1 VTETDLYPEQ
11 KSERLEQS
19 LHLKEQQLDSLLQV
33 TQAIN
38 SRVSARGLLKLYENL
53 MVKNLGLKKFAF
65 FIHNINWMCT
75 NAYGIDRHKAEDLL
89 MKDLLSFRQITHLEN
104 GRPELF
110 EQFGTVVP
118 VYHQEFPLAF
128 TFLDSVHEEH
138 GTEQDQLN
146 YIQTI
151 SSVIA
156 AAIENKKLSRLQKKQ
171 KFLKAEMELARQ
183 MQIMLIPGKLPDNA
197 QISFAGTYLPDQEV
211 GGDYYDYLEINE
223 QEFLFC
229 IADVSGKGVAAAL
242 LMASFQASLR
252 SYAEKGYS
260 LSDIIESLNTRM
272 NEITRGE
279 KFITLFLAKYNLVA
293 RELEY
298 VNAGHNS
305 AILFSNGETKLLHD
319 GCTILGMFE
328 KLPSVHVQKIH
339 LPEEFLVF
347 CYTDGLIDFQNDK
360 DEVLDAEHL
369 VSFVKQ
375 HHSLSPAAF
384 NKALVDYIVFFQGKK
399 MINDDISL
407 LTCKV
412 FGNSGSSI

>member
-1 VTETDLYPEQ
+1 MTESFLPTEQ
-11 KSERLEQS
+11 ESVWLEQS
-19 LHLKEQQLDSLLQV
+19 LYQKDQQLNSLLQV

-38 SRVSARGLLKLYENL
+38 SNISARGLLKLYENL

-75 NAYGIDRHKAEDLL
+75 NAYGIDRHKAEDLIL
-89 MKDLLSFRQITHLEN
+89 KDLLSFLTITHLKN
-104 GRPELF
+104 ARPELS
-110 EQFGTVVP
+110 EQFGIVVP
-118 VYHQEFPLAF
+118 VNVQEFPLAF
-128 TFLDSVHEEH
+128 TFLDSVREEH
-138 GTEQDQLN
+138 GTVQDQLN
-146 YIQTI
+146 YIQTV

-156 AAIENKKLSRLQKKQ
+156 VAIENKKLSRLQKKQ

-183 MQIMLIPGKLPDNA
+183 MQIMLIPGQLPDNSR
-197 QISFAGTYLPDQEV
+197 ISIAGTYLPDQEV
-211 GGDYYDYLEINE
+211 GGDYYDYIQLNE
-223 QEFLFC
+223 HEFLFC

-252 SYAEKGYS
+252 SYAEKEYS
-260 LSDIIESLNTRM
+260 LHAIIENLNSRIY
-272 NEITRGE
+272 EITGGE
-279 KFITLFLAKYNLVA
+279 KFITLFLAKYHLVT
-293 RELEY
+293 RELQC

-305 AILFSNGETKLLHD
+305 AILFYKGEINFLHD

-339 LPEEFLVF
+339 LAEEFLVF
-347 CYTDGLIDFQNDK
+347 CYTDGLIDFQNEQH
-360 DEVLDAEHL
+360 EVLDTDRL

-375 HHSLSPAAF
+375 NYLLSPVGF
-384 NKALVDYIVFFQGKK
+384 NKALMDYIIFFQGKK

-412 FGNSGSSI
+412 FGNSES

>member
-1 VTETDLYPEQ
+1 MTESPLYPEQ

-19 LHLKEQQLDSLLQV
+19 LRLKEQQLNSLLQV

-38 SRVSARGLLKLYENL
+38 SDVSARGLLKLYENL
-53 MVKNLGLKKFAF
+53 MVENLGLKKLAF
-65 FIHNINWMCT
+65 FIHNIDWMCT
-75 NAYGIDRHKAEDLL
+75 NAHGIDRHKAEDLI
-89 MKDLLSFRQITHLEN
+89 MKDLLSFRQITRLEN
-104 GRPELF
+104 ARGELS
-110 EQFGTVVP
+110 EQFGMVIP
-118 VYHQEFPLAF
+118 VYHQQFPLAF
-128 TFLDSVHEEH
+128 TFLDALHEEH
-138 GTEQDQLN
+138 GTVDDQLN

-183 MQIMLIPGKLPDNA
+183 MQIMLIPRKLPDNA
-197 QISFAGTYLPDQEV
+197 RISIAGTYLPDQEV
-211 GGDYYDYLEINE
+211 GGDYYDYIEINE
-223 QEFLFC
+223 QEFIFC

-252 SYAEKGYS
+252 SYAEKEYS
-260 LSDIIESLNTRM
+260 LYGIIESLNTRM

-279 KFITLFLAKYNLVA
+279 KFITLFLAKYNLET
-293 RELEY
+293 RELQY

-305 AILFSNGETKLLHD
+305 AILFLNGETTLLHD

-328 KLPSVHVQKIH
+328 KLPYVHVQKIH

-347 CYTDGLIDFQNDK
+347 CYTDGLIDFQNEQQ
-360 DEVLDAEHL
+360 EVLDADRL

-375 HHSLSPAAF
+375 NHLLSPVEL
-384 NKALVDYIVFFQGKK
+384 NKALVDYIVFFKGKK

-412 FGNSGSSI
+412 FGNSVS

>member
-1 VTETDLYPEQ
+1 MIETSLHTEQ
-11 KSERLEQS
+11 KSERLELS
-19 LHLKEQQLDSLLQV
+19 LHLKEQQLNSLLQV

-38 SRVSARGLLKLYENL
+38 NNLSARGLLKLYENL
-53 MVKNLGLKKFAF
+53 MVQDLGLKKFAF

-75 NAYGIDRHKAEDLL
+75 NAYGIDRHKAEDLI
-89 MKDLLSFRQITHLEN
+89 MKDLLSFRQIILLTTAS
-104 GRPELF
+104 PELA
-110 EQFGTVVP
+110 EQFGIVVP
-118 VYHQEFPLAF
+118 VYVEEIPLAF

-138 GTEQDQLN
+138 GTIQDQLN
-146 YIQTI
+146 YVQTI

-156 AAIENKKLSRLQKKQ
+156 VSIENKKLSRLQKKQ

-183 MQIMLIPGKLPDNA
+183 MQIMLIPGNLPDNA
-197 QISFAGTYLPDQEV
+197 RISFAGTYLPDQEV

-223 QEFLFC
+223 HEFFFC

-252 SYAEKGYS
+252 SYAEKEYS
-260 LSDIIESLNTRM
+260 LLAIIESLNARM
-272 NEITRGE
+272 NEITSGE
-279 KFITLFLAKYNLVA
+279 KFITLFLAKYNMVT

-305 AILFSNGETKLLHD
+305 AILFRNGETKLLHE
-319 GCTILGMFE
+319 GCTLLGMFE
-328 KLPSVHVQKIH
+328 KLPSIHVQKIH

-360 DEVLDAEHL
+360 KEVFDADRL

-375 HHSLSPAAF
+375 NHLLSPVEF
-384 NKALVDYIVFFQGKK
+384 NKALVDYMVLFKGTK

-407 LTCKV
+407 LTCKI
-412 FGNSGSSI
+412 FGNSGS